1 MNMTLTQQ
9 IASQKSSYLL
19 GINRP
24 ISERLKHLSTLREMV
39 NDNESLFYDAL
50 QKDLGKPEFEVYTT
64 EIITV
69 LNEIDVHLKNV
80 KSWAKSRSA
89 GNSFLTFPS
98 RSKIFIQPL
107 GTVLIIGAWNYPI
120 HLTLMPMIGAISAG
134 NTIALKPSELAPHTS
149 SLLANLFKKYFDLNF
164 ISVYE
169 GGIPVSTKLLKQPFD
184 KIFFTGSSQVGK
196 IVMKAAAEQLIPV
209 TLELGGKSPAII
221 HHDADITVSSNR
233 IWWGKTLN
241 AGQTCVAPDFV
252 AIHESKKEEFIE
264 ASKESLHSFFKDDYI
279 VGQNYTQIVN
289 DSHFE
294 RLAHLLQTG
303 VIITG
308 GKTDP
313 ASRFIEPTLMEAD
326 WGDYIMQDEIF
337 GPLLPLITYNNPE
350 EVLQKLQTM
359 PSPLALYLF
368 TDDEQF
374 QNDILTHV
382 PFGGGCVNETVSYL
396 ANHHLPFGGVGKSGM
411 GAYHGKFSFDTF
423 SREQSMLYK
432 SFWPDPDLRY
442 PPYDDKIITWFKR
455 LFS

>member
-1 MNMTLTQQ
+1 MTIPQQ
-9 IASQKSSYLL
+9 IEAQKSSFLK

-24 ISERLKHLSTLREMV
+24 ISVRIKHLTTLREMV
-39 NDNESLFYDAL
+39 RENESLFYEAL
-50 QKDLGKPEFEVYTT
+50 HEDLGKPEFEVYST

-69 LNEIDVHLKNV
+69 LNEIDVHLKNI
-80 KSWAKSRSA
+80 KNWAKVRSA
-89 GNSFLTFPS
+89 GNSIFTFPS
-98 RSKIFIQPL
+98 KSKIYIQPL

-120 HLTLMPMIGAISAG
+120 HLTLMPLIGAISAG
-134 NTIALKPSELAPHTS
+134 NTIALKPSELAPNTS
-149 SLLANLFKKYFDLNF
+149 SLLAKLFKEYFEPEF

-169 GGIPVSTKLLKQPFD
+169 GGVNEATKLLKEPFD
-184 KIFFTGSSQVGK
+184 KIFFTGSTHVGK
-196 IVMKAAAEQLIPV
+196 IVMKAAAEHLTPV

-221 HHDADITVSSNR
+221 HKDADIPVSSNR

-252 AIHESKKEEFIE
+252 AVHESKKAEFIE
-264 ASKESLHSFFKDDYI
+264 ESKKTLHTFFKDDYI
-279 VGQNYTQIVN
+279 IGSNYTQIVN
-289 DSHFE
+289 DSHYE
-294 RLAHLLQTG
+294 RLIHLLNTG
-303 VIITG
+303 NIITG

-313 ASRFIEPTLMEAD
+313 ETRFIEPTLMDAEWSD
-326 WGDYIMQDEIF
+326 FIMQDEIF
-337 GPLLPLITYNNPE
+337 GPLLPLITYSKPE
-350 EVLQKLQTM
+350 EVMQKLQTM

-368 TDDEQF
+368 TEDEQF
-374 QNDILTHV
+374 QKDILTHV

-411 GAYHGKFSFDTF
+411 GSYHGKYSFDTF